1 MWEFLWTS
9 DLFYHKVAVFREAK
23 LWDLRIEEKKKLLR
37 NGLYVDEKRKR
48 RFFFFC
54 PMG

>member
-23 LWDLRIEEKKKLLR
+23 LWDLRIEEKR
-37 NGLYVDEKRKR
+37 N
-48 RFFFFC
+48 C
-54 PMG
+54 